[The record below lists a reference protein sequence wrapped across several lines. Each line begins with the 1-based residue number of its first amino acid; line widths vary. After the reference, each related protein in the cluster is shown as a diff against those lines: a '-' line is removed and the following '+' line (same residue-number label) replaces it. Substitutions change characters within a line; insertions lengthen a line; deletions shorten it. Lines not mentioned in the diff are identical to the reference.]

1 MAPVVLVTYAAQIAY
16 VAILYLN
23 YYIDIYPNAWIY
35 SLTSAYTLPYAY
47 YYLGAVNVVIGLWF
61 LFTGMLTGTYCIL
74 DIFDP
79 DLNTFKA
86 QNNIMFSCITIDEP
100 LTFFGNYYWTWK
112 FNQNVFKFLNL
123 SNKWAF

>member
-1 MAPVVLVTYAAQIAY
+1 MAYALAPVVLVTYAAQIAY

-61 LFTGMLTGTYCIL
+61 LFTGILTGTYCIL

-86 QNNIMFSCITIDEP
+86 QNNIMFSCITVDEP
-100 LTFFGNYYWTWK
+100 LTFFGNYY
-112 FNQNVFKFLNL
+112 
-123 SNKWAF
+123 